1 MFLKIL
7 VAIDGSDVGKNA
19 FDQAVDLAK
28 QNNAEI
34 HSIYVVDSD
43 HASSGAIEM
52 NQDIICQDG
61 INAAQTYVDKLIEE
75 AKEKDVTVI
84 SHIRSGHPGNT
95 IIDLAVSLETDLIV
109 IGSRGK
115 SKLDRLIL
123 GSVSLHVLNNTNTN
137 ILIVK
142 K

>member
-1 MFLKIL
+1 MFSKIL

-28 QNNAEI
+28 QNNAEL
-34 HSIYVVDSD
+34 HSIYVVESY

-95 IIDLAVSLETDLIV
+95 IIDLAGSLETDLIV